1 MTGVCRRAMSTAK
14 GPGFFELRQYD
25 IKPDQIKFY
34 LSETTKHAA
43 DRANAFNSPGSRF
56 LGFWST
62 EIGGNLNRVHHLYH
76 YSDYNT
82 RDKVRA
88 AAAANEGW
96 NAYLAKVKP
105 AMVSQQSSAFIEAS
119 TVLSSCSLPGAL
131 EWKPPAESPLKVA
144 YEMRVYQLQ
153 LGYNRVPDF
162 LKLYGGGLPDK
173 LRADKTGASELV
185 TLLFSD
191 SGPMNKVIEIWRH
204 ESMQR
209 SLDSRVASREAAK
222 WKEAIAGIAQEAMSF
237 ETWTLRPCIGD
248 WK

>member
-1 MTGVCRRAMSTAK
+1 MFGRAMSTAK

-34 LSETTKHAA
+34 LSETAKHES
-43 DRANAFNSPGSRF
+43 DRANAFNSPASRF

-76 YSDYNT
+76 YSDYDT
-82 RDKVRA
+82 RDKIRA

-119 TVLSSCSLPGAL
+119 SVLSACSLPNAL
-131 EWKPPAESPLKVA
+131 DFKPPSESPLKVA

-162 LKLYGGGLPDK
+162 LKLYGKGLPDK
-173 LRADKTGASELV
+173 LHVDQTGASQLV
-185 TLLFSD
+185 TLLYSD

-209 SLDSRVASREAAK
+209 SIDSRVASREASK
-222 WKEAIAGIAQEAMSF
+222 WKEAIAGIAQEAVSF
-237 ETWTLRPCIGD
+237 ETWTLRPCIGQ